1 MVSFTSFIVTAAAFA
16 GVLAMPTGEHS
27 NSTALLSRAGT
38 ASSTGNDGGYYYQV
52 YSDVVCYCGT
62 PANVSPIQFWTNNQ
76 GDVIYTNQGSG
87 KYEVQWSGEG
97 DFTAGKGWSTGSAR
111 YVLSNVVIRDPGR

>member
-1 MVSFTSFIVTAAAFA
+1 MVSFTSFIVTAAVFA
-16 GVLAMPTGEHS
+16 GVLAVPTGQH
-27 NSTALLSRAGT
+27 NNGTALFSRTGT

-52 YSDVVCYCGT
+52 CTDVINHCSIV
-62 PANVSPIQFWTNNQ
+62 ANVPPIQFWTNNQ

-111 YVLSNVVIRDPGR
+111 YVLSDVVIRDPGR

>member
-52 YSDVVCYCGT
+52 CADIDYCGK

-111 YVLSNVVIRDPGR
+111 YVLSDGVIWDSRC

>member
-1 MVSFTSFIVTAAAFA
+1 MVSFTSFIVTAAVFA
-16 GVLAMPTGEHS
+16 GVLAVPTGQH
-27 NSTALLSRAGT
+27 NNGTALFSRTGT

-52 YSDVVCYCGT
+52 CADVDYCGT
-62 PANVSPIQFWTNNQ
+62 TTNVSPIQFWTNNQ

-111 YVLSNVVIRDPGR
+111 YVLFGDLIRDS